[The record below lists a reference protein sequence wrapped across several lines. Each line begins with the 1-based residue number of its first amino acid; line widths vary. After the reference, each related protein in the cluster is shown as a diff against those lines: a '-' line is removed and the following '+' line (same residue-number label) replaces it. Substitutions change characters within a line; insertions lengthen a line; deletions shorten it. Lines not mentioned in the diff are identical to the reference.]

1 MAIDSI
7 GASNSS
13 QITGAIQS
21 AAKSTGT
28 SFQYLLT
35 TAQIESNLNPQ
46 ARASTS
52 TAQGLFQFIDQTWL
66 ATMKE
71 QGPALGYGK
80 LADAIVR
87 TGSGYDVPDP
97 TMRASIMKLRSDPAA
112 SSMMAGAF
120 ARNNAAQLSAALGRD
135 PTEGELYIAHFLGSD
150 GAGKL
155 ISMAERQPQTK
166 GADLFPQAA
175 AANTPIFYDRS
186 GRALSVKE
194 VYGKLTGRYE
204 NARAVAFNT
213 PATNVAATTTVA
225 ITQVPDTAGI
235 AEAYAT
241 ANQGNQAKPQ
251 PAARSLMHELV
262 TDRAR
267 QAVNQ
272 RVADLW
278 TPQQGAE
285 AAKQTDLRLSL
296 FTDPKPGPRKP
307 LRSNG

>member
-7 GASNSS
+7 GGSYAS

-71 QGPALGYGK
+71 QGPALRYGK

-87 TGSGYDVPDP
+87 TGNGYDVPDP
-97 TMRASIMKLRSDPAA
+97 SMRASIMKLRADPAA

-120 ARNNAAQLSAALGRD
+120 ARNNAAQLSASLGRA

-150 GAGKL
+150 GAGRL
-155 ISMAERQPQTK
+155 ISAAERQPQAK
-166 GADLFPQAA
+166 AADLFPQAA
-175 AANTPIFYDRS
+175 GANAPIFYDRS
-186 GRALSVKE
+186 GRPLSVKE
-194 VYGKLTGRYE
+194 
-204 NARAVAFNT
+204 
-213 PATNVAATTTVA
+213 
-225 ITQVPDTAGI
+225 
-235 AEAYAT
+235 
-241 ANQGNQAKPQ
+241 
-251 PAARSLMHELV
+251 
-262 TDRAR
+262 
-267 QAVNQ
+267 
-272 RVADLW
+272 
-278 TPQQGAE
+278 
-285 AAKQTDLRLSL
+285 
-296 FTDPKPGPRKP
+296 
-307 LRSNG
+307 